1 MFRLRD
7 SIQSEYTQ
15 ALANYKSYLN
25 DYYVQHDNLDLAT
38 DVYNTIYL
46 QYKAGVKTYLDVII
60 AESDL
65 RTSQVNYLNAL
76 YEVLSSKLDVEKALG
91 TLTY

>member
-1 MFRLRD
+1 
-7 SIQSEYTQ
+7 
-15 ALANYKSYLN
+15 LN
-25 DYYVQHDNLDLAT
+25 DYYVQHDNLDLAN

-65 RTSQVNYLNAL
+65 RTTQVNYLNAL

>member
-1 MFRLRD
+1 MRD
-7 SIQSEYTQ
+7 STQSEYTK
-15 ALANYKSYLN
+15 ALASYKSYLN
-25 DYYVQHDNLDLAT
+25 EYYVQHENLDLAN

-65 RTSQVNYLNAL
+65 RTTQVNYLNAL
-76 YEVLSSKLDVEKALG
+76 YQVLSSKLDVKKALG
-91 TLTY
+91 TLIY